1 MRDSSHILFSKPFH
15 ICSITWRYLAPL
27 GCKTTQSSVKGTQL
41 LRGVKWINILM
52 RAYTVIE
59 HNYAILSVALGLI
72 TDSKTDYFSRHIN
85 GSAKT
90 LYAEVKSIH
99 SYILSKP
106 RLAFPHSEWGES
118 GLCRASIQR
127 ITPMNVAS
135 QIPFYMLFKPNWST

>member
-15 ICSITWRYLAPL
+15 ICSITRRYLAPL
-27 GCKTTQSSVKGTQL
+27 GCKTVSLLPGTQL

-59 HNYAILSVALGLI
+59 HNYAILRVALGLI
-72 TDSKTDYFSRHIN
+72 TNSKTDYFSCHIN

-90 LYAEVKSIH
+90 LYAEVKSIR

-106 RLAFPHSEWGES
+106 HLTFPHSEWCES
-118 GLCRASIQR
+118 GLCRASIKELL
-127 ITPMNVAS
+127 P
-135 QIPFYMLFKPNWST
+135 

>member
-15 ICSITWRYLAPL
+15 ICSITKIL
-27 GCKTTQSSVKGTQL
+27 GSLGLQNCELTTQSSVKGTQL

-90 LYAEVKSIH
+90 LHAEVKSIH

-106 RLAFPHSEWGES
+106 HLTFPHSE
-118 GLCRASIQR
+118 
-127 ITPMNVAS
+127 
-135 QIPFYMLFKPNWST
+135 